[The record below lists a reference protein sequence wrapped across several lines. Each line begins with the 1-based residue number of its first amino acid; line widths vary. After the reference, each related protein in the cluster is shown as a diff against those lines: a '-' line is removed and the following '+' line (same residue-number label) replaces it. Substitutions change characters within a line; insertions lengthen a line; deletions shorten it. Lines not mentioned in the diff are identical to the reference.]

1 MNTQGESDYEL
12 GGKDTGD
19 ESAYRASMDAKNSVH
34 SAAKQSLL
42 SKAEQETVPATT
54 EGGH

>member
-42 SKAEQETVPATT
+42 SKADQEIVPATS